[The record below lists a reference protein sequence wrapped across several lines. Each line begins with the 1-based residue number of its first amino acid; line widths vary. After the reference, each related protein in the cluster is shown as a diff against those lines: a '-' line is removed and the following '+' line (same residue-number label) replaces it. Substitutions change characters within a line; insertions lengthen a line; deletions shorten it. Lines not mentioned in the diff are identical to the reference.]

1 MMCARPGRCE
11 AKRRRRNPEP
21 TGKRGRVATADIDG
35 ITTRYE
41 LIGRGTPLLM
51 FSPGGFDATLDKW
64 TTLAAYA
71 RTKLLDHLSQNYQC
85 IVFDR
90 RETGQSGGRVER
102 ITWTHY
108 VHQAFGLL
116 DHLGITRAHVMG
128 GCMGCSAA
136 IAFGVAH
143 PETTLSLL
151 LWWPVGGAK
160 YRINSRARFAEH
172 VAYAKAHGLAAVVAL
187 AKSTD
192 KSFGQDPRSG
202 PWVSLLRRDSRFADA
217 YCLQDL
223 DQYIKLV
230 AEMGHTLVDRDTAPG
245 AEPEDL
251 LALSIPAL
259 VVPGHDATHA
269 TSAARYLEECL
280 PKAQYWDVP
289 VEEQTEQNA
298 PARLLEFLASAEAS
312 RG

>member
-1 MMCARPGRCE
+1 
-11 AKRRRRNPEP
+11 
-21 TGKRGRVATADIDG
+21 
-35 ITTRYE
+35 
-41 LIGRGTPLLM
+41 M

-64 TTLAAYA
+64 TTLATYA
-71 RTKLLDHLSQNYQC
+71 RIRVLEHLSQRYQC

-108 VHQAFGLL
+108 VRQAFGLL
-116 DHLGITRAHVMG
+116 DHLGIPRAHVLG

-136 IAFGVAH
+136 IAFSVAH

-151 LWWPVGGAK
+151 LWWPVGGAT
-160 YRINSRARFAEH
+160 YRITSHARFAEH
-172 VAYAKAHGLAAVVAL
+172 VAYARAHGLEAVVAL
-187 AKSTD
+187 AKTSD

-202 PWVSLLRRDSRFADA
+202 PWVSLLRRDSQFADA
-217 YCLQDL
+217 YARQDL
-223 DQYIKLV
+223 DLYTHLV
-230 AEMGHTLVDRDTAPG
+230 IDMGHALIDRDTAPG

-251 LALSIPAL
+251 LTLSTPAL
-259 VVPGHDATHA
+259 VVPGRDATHA
-269 TSAARYLEECL
+269 ISAARYLEECL

-298 PARLLEFLASAEAS
+298 PARLLEFLAWVEAS